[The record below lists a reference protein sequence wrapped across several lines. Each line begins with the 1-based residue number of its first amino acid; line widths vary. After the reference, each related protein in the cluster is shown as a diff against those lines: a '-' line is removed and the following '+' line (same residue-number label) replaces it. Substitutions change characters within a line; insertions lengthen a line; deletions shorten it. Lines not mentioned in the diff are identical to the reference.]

1 MYSGFKVAAV
11 VMALALGAPADA
23 AQIKVDLA
31 MKSYGGNRAYLVAY
45 VVDANGQYVSTLYV
59 AGDRE
64 KYLAHMDR
72 WYRMFRRSRGN
83 VDGTTGA
90 SMGSTD
96 KVSVTLDVPDSM
108 LNSGMTLRV
117 ETAVEGQYYV
127 PDDAAIAL
135 DDAHNGQSA
144 AGTTYLETVGI
155 SY

>member
-1 MYSGFKVAAV
+1 MYSGFKVTAV
-11 VMALALGAPADA
+11 VLALVLGAPADA
-23 AQIKVDLA
+23 AQIKIDLA
-31 MKSYGGNRAYLVAY
+31 MKSYSGSRAYLVAY
-45 VVDANGQYVSTLYV
+45 VVDAGGQYVSTLYA

-72 WYRMFRRSRGN
+72 WYRMYRRSRGN
-83 VDGTTGA
+83 IDGTTGA

-96 KVSVTLDVPDSM
+96 RVSLQLDIPDSM

-117 ETAVEGQYYV
+117 ETAVENQYYV

-135 DDAHNGQSA
+135 DDAHNGQTA
-144 AGTTYLETVGI
+144 AGTTYLDTVGI